1 MVAIALGSR
10 PQAEENEAVNDITGP
25 PILTHLIDDRSC
37 QTSRLHRIGGDRIME
52 AGKAK
57 QQQQRERRTSN
68 GIIIEV
74 YEEAPP
80 RPGANRPI
88 QRRSR
93 LGAPSSLAYD
103 RRKMLLAYSQQ
114 LRQCHEQPT
123 QGCCKIVH
131 RPSWG
136 QWKAAFL
143 RNHGGVNEEEE
154 FFATANSGVDS
165 SNSDQNQKAT
175 KGVQRCRACC
185 RTLSFMFLPRNVE
198 VPTGKAFVVVEA
210 SQW

>member
-1 MVAIALGSR
+1 
-10 PQAEENEAVNDITGP
+10 
-25 PILTHLIDDRSC
+25 
-37 QTSRLHRIGGDRIME
+37 ME

-57 QQQQRERRTSN
+57 QQQQQQQRERRTSN
-68 GIIIEV
+68 GIIIKV

-143 RNHGGVNEEEE
+143 RNHGGMKKR
-154 FFATANSGVDS
+154 NSLRRRTRAWIRRIMTRIRRRLREYSAIVPAAEHSPSCSCRGMWRCLLGRLSWLWRRRNGDRRFS
-165 SNSDQNQKAT
+165 GCRKA
-175 KGVQRCRACC
+175 
-185 RTLSFMFLPRNVE
+185 LSC
-198 VPTGKAFVVVEA
+198 
-210 SQW
+210 S